1 MNFYEQQIFNRIK
14 RFVPQNAV
22 NLAFDLWNEK
32 PFRLVIAKE
41 RATKLGDF
49 RIKPD
54 ENEAVITVNENLN
67 PYAFLITYVH
77 EVAHHWVYIKHTTG
91 VLPHG
96 VEWKMTFQL
105 LMKPFMSAEIFPDAV
120 LGALSNYMLN
130 PKAASLSDIRL
141 AKTLRDF
148 DPASP
153 NEISLM
159 ELKTGQIFELE
170 NKVFQKIEN
179 RRTRARCKELKSGKY
194 YLVHKMA
201 LIIPIS

>member
-1 MNFYEQQIFNRIK
+1 MDYYEQQVYKRIT
-14 RFVPQNAV
+14 RFVPQHAAQM
-22 NLAFDLWNEK
+22 AFDLWKEK
-32 PFRLVIAKE
+32 PFRLVISKA

-49 RIKPD
+49 RVNPGEK
-54 ENEAVITVNENLN
+54 EVVITVNENLN

-77 EVAHHWVYIKHTTG
+77 EVAHHWVYIKNKNA

-96 VEWKMTFQL
+96 IEWKTTFQD
-105 LMKPFMSAEIFPDAV
+105 LMKPFLLPEIFPEAV
-120 LGALSNYMLN
+120 LGALTNYMRN

-141 AKTLRDF
+141 ANALRAF
-148 DPASP
+148 DPVNP
-153 NEISLM
+153 DEISLM
-159 ELKTGQIFELE
+159 ELKTGQNFELE

-201 LIIPIS
+201 MIIPVS